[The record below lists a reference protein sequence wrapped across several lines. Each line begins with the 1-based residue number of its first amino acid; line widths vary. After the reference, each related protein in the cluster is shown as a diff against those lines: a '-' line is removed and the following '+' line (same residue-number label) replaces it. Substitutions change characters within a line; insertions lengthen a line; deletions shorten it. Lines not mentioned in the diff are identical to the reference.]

1 MTYTVSSDRL
11 AGHTLGDTVTV
22 DDLPPGTNIDALVA
36 AGHLTVVTK
45 PKSRKANTES
55 EAT

>member
-11 AGHTLGDTVTV
+11 AGHAAGDTVTV
-22 DDLPPGTNIDALVA
+22 DDLPPGTNIDALVT
-36 AGHLTVVTK
+36 AGHLTETK
-45 PKSRKANTES
+45 PKSRKANPER

>member
-36 AGHLTVVTK
+36 AGHLTATK